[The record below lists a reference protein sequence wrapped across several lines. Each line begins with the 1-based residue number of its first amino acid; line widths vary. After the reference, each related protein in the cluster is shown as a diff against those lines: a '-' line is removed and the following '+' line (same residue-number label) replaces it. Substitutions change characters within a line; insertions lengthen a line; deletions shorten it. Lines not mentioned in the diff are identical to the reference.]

1 MLIKLM
7 QRKLLIAL
15 FIIILAS
22 FIVIDTVQVTCPECE
37 GKGIIKSFPQNPVV
51 EVKEIT
57 TKYTTTACGYE
68 WWDVTLYLKNNA
80 EKNLTIRVYLTPVDA
95 KVNKTYSSIIW
106 NIFIGA
112 RESKI
117 IDGTITV
124 PDFYGSQMHSDLK
137 VFAKLLDNSSSE
149 KETLCPLCNGSG
161 KATVLDFI
169 KVYLSKKW

>member
-1 MLIKLM
+1 MIKLM
-7 QRKLLIAL
+7 QRKLLIIL
-15 FIIILAS
+15 FVIILAS
-22 FIVIDTVQVTCPECE
+22 FIIIDTVQVTCPQCE
-37 GKGIIKSFPQNPVV
+37 GKGIIKSFSQNPVV
-51 EVKEIT
+51 EIKNIA

-68 WWDVTLYLKNNA
+68 WWDVTFYLKNNA
-80 EKNLTIRVYLTPVDA
+80 EKNLTIRIYLTPVDA

-117 IDGTITV
+117 VNGTITV

-149 KETLCPLCNGSG
+149 EETLCPLCNGSG
-161 KATVLDFI
+161 KVTILDFI